1 MGWGKGPGNE
11 AKKPV
16 NIKED
21 VDKSVSANWKNER
34 QGNPVTNKP

>member
-21 VDKSVSANWKNER
+21 VKSVSANWKNER
-34 QGNPVTNKP
+34 QENPVTNKP